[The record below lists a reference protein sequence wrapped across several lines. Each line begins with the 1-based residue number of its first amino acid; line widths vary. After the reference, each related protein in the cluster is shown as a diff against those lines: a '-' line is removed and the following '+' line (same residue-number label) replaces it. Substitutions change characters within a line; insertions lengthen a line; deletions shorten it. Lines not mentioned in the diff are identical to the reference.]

1 MSEAHVRNRYKK
13 CLDEINTTRIKIED
27 LNKLLDTSQVDSD
40 LRKCINYKIK
50 KLTNRLEFL
59 RNLKTKLLIQ
69 KQGFW
74 SQQPERIRKLIE
86 ERNYWKE
93 QAKKSCLKESELIS
107 ELSNLRVKEL
117 IKENAELQ
125 DEVSE
130 LKHTIKVLKNTLNIR
145 LP

>member
-59 RNLKTKLLIQ
+59 RNLKNKLLIQ

-93 QAKKSCLKESELIS
+93 QAKKSWLKESELIS
-107 ELSNLRVKEL
+107 ELSNLRVKEF
-117 IKENAELQ
+117 IREN
-125 DEVSE
+125 D
-130 LKHTIKVLKNTLNIR
+130 K
-145 LP
+145 